1 VGAGE
6 GYVQN
11 PEAMLQD
18 AWDQAQRGV
27 DVGDPTG
34 LSQTVQAAILMSR
47 GLGEQALEKVD
58 GLDIQRPT
66 CDVTFAVEGSVRRY
80 MGQWEQAVDLTD
92 TAMRLTAV
100 NRPWYPTI
108 QACSL
113 YMGGRLEQ
121 AASTAE
127 AVIAYQPNNLE
138 ALLVLVGAQQEM
150 GLERR
155 AKATADLIKDRYPAT
170 DIDEWLSN
178 NPYQVPEMIDRWK
191 EQLTAAGVID
201 PNS

>member
-1 VGAGE
+1 
-6 GYVQN
+6 
-11 PEAMLQD
+11 
-18 AWDQAQRGV
+18 
-27 DVGDPTG
+27 
-34 LSQTVQAAILMSR
+34 
-47 GLGEQALEKVD
+47 
-58 GLDIQRPT
+58 
-66 CDVTFAVEGSVRRY
+66 

-108 QACSL
+108 QASSL

-138 ALLVLVGAQQEM
+138 ALLVLTAAQQEM
-150 GLERR
+150 GFERR
-155 AKATADLIKDRYPAT
+155 AKATAELIKDRYPPT
-170 DIDEWLSN
+170 DIDKWLSN

-191 EQLTAAGVID
+191 QNLVAAGVIETD
-201 PNS
+201 T